1 MSFTARPIDDF
12 CPDIAM
18 CVLCGGKVCLSCGGD
33 SSPITCAEDT
43 HCTACVPACSIC
55 TNDTKDPT

>member
-1 MSFTARPIDDF
+1 MSFIARPLDDW
-12 CPDIAM
+12 CPTIGT
-18 CVLCGGKVCLSCGGD
+18 CPLCGANICDECGGD

-55 TNDTKDPT
+55 TEENNR